1 MVQVYGAGQASVEPQ
16 GIARLV
22 RDIRIVESAMGDG
35 IKKGL
40 CQRDQCDAK
49 TEAVADHLIN
59 FDIPLHQK
67 RQH

>member
-1 MVQVYGAGQASVEPQ
+1 MWGTDQSASVGPQ
-16 GIARLV
+16 GVARLV

-35 IKKGL
+35 IKKVYVSEINVM
-40 CQRDQCDAK
+40 QK
-49 TEAVADHLIN
+49 SEAIADHLIN